1 MEDIKD
7 VGKIKEKYEKIFS
20 LLDELKIQA
29 AKEKIEKLLKKSK
42 NDPFLFWLKGYI
54 LLYEGTNDLEEAI
67 DSFDE
72 AIKIDPDNA
81 FAWEF
86 KAIALRSLGR
96 YEEAI
101 KCYDKSMELDPLDY
115 SAIYSRAVLLER
127 LGKVEDALD
136 YYSLATKI
144 EPENTLAWEGMANLL
159 EDIQRFDEAEE
170 CRSKIEKDYSARI
183 VENEPKTPEEWVHK
197 GETLEK
203 LGKYLWANQCYDMAL
218 KIDENHQVARDLKY
232 MLIQK
237 HKFETNAKKSNFK
250 SLVNS
255 TKFAI

>member
-1 MEDIKD
+1 MEDVKDMCRIK
-7 VGKIKEKYEKIFS
+7 KKYEKIFS
-20 LLDELKIQA
+20 LLDELKIQE
-29 AKEKIEKLLKKSK
+29 AKEKIEKLLNKNKK
-42 NDPFLFWLKGYI
+42 DPFLFWLKGYV

-67 DSFDE
+67 ESFDK
-72 AIKIDPDNA
+72 AIKIDPDNS

-127 LGKVEDALD
+127 LGKVEESLD

-159 EDIQRFDEAEE
+159 EDMQRFDEAEE
-170 CRSKIEKDYSARI
+170 CRGRIEKGYSARI

-237 HKFETNAKKSNFK
+237 HKFETNAKKGNLK